1 MVQVLRG
8 IPLVWVLS
16 LPASSE
22 APVPGSGFDRS
33 LEDLERQRVITPQE
47 RRLLENGSGALPIP
61 ASAGLED
68 ACRTGVL
75 SQLECRTG
83 MTRRRGVN
91 RRSPTVTLLP
101 SRRRTQPLQVPVAA
115 LLAGGGGG
123 FRLES
128 VFAVTPRPQSL
139 QGNGDRQLLFP
150 VIGQAFTSSN
160 FGWRLHPV
168 LGSWLMHAGRDL
180 AAPEGTPVVA
190 ALSGTV
196 VSSGLAGGYG
206 IAVEV
211 EHSSPL
217 RRTLYGHL
225 SEIYVKSGQR
235 VRQGEVIGRVG
246 STGLSTGPHLHFEL
260 RTPSNAGWQA
270 MDPGE
275 LDLGRILKP
284 DDDPISQLVGQV
296 LSSLRRPGS
305 LSPTVPAG

>member
-1 MVQVLRG
+1 M
-8 IPLVWVLS
+8 
-16 LPASSE
+16 
-22 APVPGSGFDRS
+22 
-33 LEDLERQRVITPQE
+33 
-47 RRLLENGSGALPIP
+47 
-61 ASAGLED
+61 
-68 ACRTGVL
+68 
-75 SQLECRTG
+75 
-83 MTRRRGVN
+83 
-91 RRSPTVTLLP
+91 
-101 SRRRTQPLQVPVAA
+101 
-115 LLAGGGGG
+115 
-123 FRLES
+123 
-128 VFAVTPRPQSL
+128 
-139 QGNGDRQLLFP
+139 
-150 VIGQAFTSSN
+150 
-160 FGWRLHPV
+160 
-168 LGSWLMHAGRDL
+168 
-180 AAPEGTPVVA
+180 VA

-235 VRQGEVIGRVG
+235 VGQGEVIGRVG

-305 LSPTVPAG
+305 FSPTAPSG

>member
-1 MVQVLRG
+1 MVQVLRW

-47 RRLLENGSGALPIP
+47 RRLLEDGSGALPIP
-61 ASAGLED
+61 ASAGLEN

-75 SQLECRTG
+75 SKVECRTG

-91 RRSPTVTLLP
+91 RRSPTVTLVQP
-101 SRRRTQPLQVPVAA
+101 RRRTQPLQVPVAA

-139 QGNGDRQLLFP
+139 LGNGDRQLLFP

-168 LGSWLMHAGRDL
+168 LGSWLIHAGRDL

-246 STGLSTGPHLHFEL
+246 STGLSTGAHLHFEL
-260 RTPSNAGWQA
+260 RTPSKAGWQA

-275 LDLGRILKP
+275 LDLGRILKS
-284 DDDPISQLVGQV
+284 DDDPISQLVSQI

>member
-1 MVQVLRG
+1 MVQVLRW

-22 APVPGSGFDRS
+22 APVPWSGFDRS

-47 RRLLENGSGALPIP
+47 RRLLEDGSGALPIP
-61 ASAGLED
+61 ASAGLEN

-75 SQLECRTG
+75 SKVECRTG
-83 MTRRRGVN
+83 MTRRRGVML
-91 RRSPTVTLLP
+91 RSPTVTLVP
-101 SRRRTQPLQVPVAA
+101 PRRRTQPLQVPVAA

-168 LGSWLMHAGRDL
+168 LGSWLIHAGRDL

-246 STGLSTGPHLHFEL
+246 STGLSTGAHLHFEL
-260 RTPSNAGWQA
+260 RTPSKAGWQA

-275 LDLGRILKP
+275 LDLGRILKS
-284 DDDPISQLVGQV
+284 DDDPISQLVSQI